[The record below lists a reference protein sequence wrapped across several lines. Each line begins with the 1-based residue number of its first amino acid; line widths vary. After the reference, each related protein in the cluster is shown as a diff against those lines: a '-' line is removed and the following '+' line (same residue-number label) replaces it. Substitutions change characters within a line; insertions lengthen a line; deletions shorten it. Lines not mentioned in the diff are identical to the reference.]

1 MSEQLQNL
9 KTLIDISVQRG
20 MFKNAES
27 VVAAKEAYDH
37 FATLEHDVEQISDEN
52 HRLRKELG
60 NIKERMTHKDLT
72 GNV

>member
-37 FATLEHDVEQISDEN
+37 FAALEHDAEELSDEVY
-52 HRLRKELG
+52 RLRKELE
-60 NIKERMTHKDLT
+60 NIREKVRNYDLRES
-72 GNV
+72 V